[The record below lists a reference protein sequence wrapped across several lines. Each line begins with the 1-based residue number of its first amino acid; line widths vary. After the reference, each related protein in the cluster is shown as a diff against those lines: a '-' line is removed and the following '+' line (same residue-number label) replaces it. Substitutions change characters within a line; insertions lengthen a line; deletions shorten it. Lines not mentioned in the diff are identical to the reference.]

1 MRRDANPDPSSTP
14 GADLSKDGSQRNPH
28 NPDSRQTGRGIA
40 KQKRAAAL
48 LSLLLACAMTALKLA
63 AGLLTGS
70 LGMLSD
76 AAHSALDLLGTGLT
90 LFSVRIS
97 DKPADE
103 DHTYGHA
110 KIETLSAFTE
120 TFLMG
125 ASCVWI
131 VVEAVIRIFIAPV
144 AVRPSPWPFVV
155 LALSITVD
163 QGRARQLKKVAQRS
177 GSQAL
182 EADALHF
189 ASDIWSSIAVAVGL
203 AATYLGVRYGIPW
216 LRFADPVAA
225 LAVSAV
231 ILRFAWGLARRT
243 TYELLDTAP
252 VGGRQRII
260 RAVERVEGVTALE
273 QVRVRRSGNG
283 VFADLTVAVP
293 RFDTAEHIEALV
305 QQITAAVKEALPGSD
320 VVVRTVPRQHLG
332 ESVFDRIRGV
342 AARNNVT
349 LHDLSVQHEPHGL
362 RVEQHIEVAE
372 TLPLQR
378 AHSFVCDLEAQI
390 YRELPEVHTVL
401 THIESEPAT
410 IEQPARLEEDRRI
423 EEDLRAVAQ
432 TLPEVIDI
440 HEVMVSRLGDRLHV
454 ACHCTLPDDLPMQRV
469 HDVITSLEDRM
480 KLEHPEVH
488 RMLVHPEPQTDNRHE
503 GRNCDGMEARRD
515 REGRV
520 AARTDLHSHIG

>member
-1 MRRDANPDPSSTP
+1 MRRDAQLEPAKPVDAEAEAATKREP
-14 GADLSKDGSQRNPH
+14 
-28 NPDSRQTGRGIA
+28 QTGEMTLAR
-40 KQKRAAAL
+40 QKRSAAL
-48 LSLLLACAMTALKLA
+48 VSMLMACAMTALKLT

-70 LGMLSD
+70 LGMLSE
-76 AAHSALDLLGTGLT
+76 AAHSGLDLLGTGLT

-97 DKPADE
+97 DKPADD

-131 VVEAVIRIFIAPV
+131 VVEAILRIFVAPV

-155 LALSITVD
+155 LALSIAVD
-163 QGRARQLKKVAQRS
+163 QGRARQLRKVAARS

-189 ASDIWSSIAVAVGL
+189 ASDLWASLAVAVGL
-203 AATYLGVRYGIPW
+203 AATYAGVRFGIPA
-216 LRFADPVAA
+216 LRFADPIAA

-231 ILRFAWGLARRT
+231 ILHFAWGLARRT
-243 TYELLDTAP
+243 THELLDTAP

-260 RAVERVEGVTALE
+260 AAVEQIEGVTALE
-273 QVRVRRSGNG
+273 QVRVRRSGND

-293 RFDTAEHIEALV
+293 RFDTAEHIESLV

-332 ESVFDRIRGV
+332 ESVFERIRGV

-349 LHDLSVQHEPHGL
+349 LHDLSVQQEPAGL
-362 RVEQHIEVAE
+362 HVEQHIEVAE
-372 TLPLQR
+372 TLALQQ
-378 AHSFVCDLEAQI
+378 AHSFVCDLESQI
-390 YRELPEVHTVL
+390 YRELPEVRNVL

-410 IEQPARLEEDRRI
+410 IEQPARLKQERRI
-423 EEDLRAVAQ
+423 EDDLRAVAE

-440 HEVMVSRLGDRLHV
+440 HEVIVSRMGDRLHL
-454 ACHCTLPDDLPMQRV
+454 ACHCTLPDALPMHRV
-469 HDVITSLEDRM
+469 HEVITSLEDRM
-480 KLEHPEVH
+480 KLEHPEIY
-488 RMLVHPEPQTDNRHE
+488 RMLVHPEPQTDNSHE
-503 GRNCDGMEARRD
+503 GRNCNPGEEKHD
-515 REGRV
+515 REGRL
-520 AARTDLHSHIG
+520 AGRTDLHSHIR